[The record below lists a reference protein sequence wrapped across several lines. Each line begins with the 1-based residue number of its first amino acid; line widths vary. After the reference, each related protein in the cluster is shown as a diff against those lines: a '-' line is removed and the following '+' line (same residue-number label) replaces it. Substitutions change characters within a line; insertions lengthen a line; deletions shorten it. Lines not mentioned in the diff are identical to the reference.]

1 MRGLAGSLRNP
12 SGFGRGSIE
21 GKTLSRGFPLKCMK
35 NKLENLRKQILEEL
49 SKAKS
54 GELLRELEIKYLGR
68 KGELSNILR
77 AVKDLSEKE
86 KQEIGLLANT
96 IKNDVSA
103 KFYEIKKEVEGKEA
117 STSFI
122 DVTLPGKKIEQGH
135 LNPISIIQAEM
146 EDLFISMGFMVA
158 DGPELESD
166 YYNFEALNIPK
177 THPARDMQDTFY
189 IDKKNAAG
197 EYDLLMRTHTSP
209 VQVRAMQKYGAPLKV
224 VVPGRCYR
232 SEATDA
238 RHEHTL
244 CQFEGLLIDKDIN
257 FSHLKGVLELVG
269 KKLFGPET
277 KLRMRPKFYPFVEP
291 GTNGEYTCLLCKGKG
306 CRLCKNSGW
315 LEIAG
320 AGLVHP
326 DVLRAGG
333 VDPEKYSGFAFGF
346 GLSRLAQL
354 KYGIDDARLAMS
366 GDLRFLSQF

>member
-1 MRGLAGSLRNP
+1 
-12 SGFGRGSIE
+12 
-21 GKTLSRGFPLKCMK
+21 MK
-35 NKLENLRKQILEEL
+35 NKLEELKKKILAEL
-49 SKAKS
+49 DKAKS
-54 GELLRELEIKYLGR
+54 GELLRELEVKYLGR

-77 AVKDLSEKE
+77 AIKDLGEKE
-86 KQEIGLLANT
+86 RQEIGALANAV
-96 IKNDVSA
+96 KNEVTA
-103 KFYEIKKEVEGKEA
+103 KFEEKKREVGGKEPA
-117 STSFI
+117 SGFT
-122 DVTLPGKKIEQGH
+122 DVTLPGKKIVRGH
-135 LNPISIIQAEM
+135 LNPISIIQAEL
-146 EDLFISMGFMVA
+146 EDLFISLGFMVA

-177 THPARDMQDTFY
+177 DHPARDMQDTFY

-209 VQVRAMQKYGAPLKV
+209 VQIRAMQKYGAPLRAV
-224 VVPGRCYR
+224 MPGRCFR

-238 RHEHTL
+238 RHEHTMY
-244 CQFEGLLIDKDIN
+244 QFEGLLIDKDIN

-269 KKLFGPET
+269 KKLFGEET
-277 KLRMRPKFYPFVEP
+277 KVRMRPKFYPFVEP
-291 GTNGEYTCLLCKGKG
+291 GTNGEFTCLLCHGKG

-315 LEIAG
+315 LEVIG

-333 VDPEKYSGFAFGF
+333 IDPEAYSGFAFGL